1 MLSGM
6 LINRPLK
13 VHNDMESQVTP
24 RNVSRV
30 CEISKA
36 LLQDPTK
43 IERIEIL
50 LSSAGEIMLKPKA
63 TAEQEM
69 EQPLFDPAVVR
80 KLGDLLAAW
89 VWGWLRQICVQHP
102 PTCELISAMSIN
114 GTNVKHLRQ
123 AATGLPDAFEL
134 DDGMMEKNTM
144 AAYLSHCHQKRGA
157 PFAQLNLEDFVVGKV
172 VHFTGGLGCFRLEK
186 DEGSERAKYV
196 IHQCTAGDRRKVNII
211 QQLRELH
218 MGMKIQTQQSFDDYS
233 AHIVIARQK
242 HFLYTFFDHLKKP
255 KVAELCVIAKEWCEA
270 RAKNDSKAPSVAADL
285 VQAAKRRRSTPGSAP
300 TTAVDRG

>member
-1 MLSGM
+1 MMHRIRAPHKLCIATSYCVCLSGGPIVACSAVARFVLVAAISCWAASQLGFAAAIRCRLVADLAMAGSSADKIQIPHEVRMLSGM
-6 LINRPLK
+6 LINRPLN
-13 VHNDMESQVTP
+13 VHNDMESQATQG
-24 RNVSRV
+24 NVSRA

-36 LLQDPTK
+36 LLQGPTK
-43 IERIEIL
+43 VERIEIL

-80 KLGDLLAAW
+80 KLGDLPAAW

-144 AAYLSHCHQKRGA
+144 AAHLSHCHQKRGA

-172 VHFTGGLGCFRLEK
+172 VHFTGGLGCLRLEK
-186 DEGSERAKYV
+186 DEGSERSKYV
-196 IHQCTAGDRRKVNII
+196 IHQCTAGGRGKVNII
-211 QQLRELH
+211 QLSS
-218 MGMKIQTQQSFDDYS
+218 IW
-233 AHIVIARQK
+233 A
-242 HFLYTFFDHLKKP
+242 
-255 KVAELCVIAKEWCEA
+255 
-270 RAKNDSKAPSVAADL
+270 
-285 VQAAKRRRSTPGSAP
+285 
-300 TTAVDRG
+300 